1 MNLKNLLLVNKLLKM
16 NQKFNIDQN
25 IKEEE
30 EEIKM
35 LLLMQKNLNWMKIK
49 SMNLNILINRMTV
62 LI

>member
-30 EEIKM
+30 EKIKM
-35 LLLMQKNLNWMKIK
+35 LLLMQKNLN
-49 SMNLNILINRMTV
+49 
-62 LI
+62 

>member
-35 LLLMQKNLNWMKIK
+35 LLLMQKNLN
-49 SMNLNILINRMTV
+49 
-62 LI
+62 

>member
-30 EEIKM
+30 EKIKM

>member
-30 EEIKM
+30 EKIKM
-35 LLLMQKNLNWMKIK
+35 LLLMRKNLN
-49 SMNLNILINRMTV
+49 
-62 LI
+62 